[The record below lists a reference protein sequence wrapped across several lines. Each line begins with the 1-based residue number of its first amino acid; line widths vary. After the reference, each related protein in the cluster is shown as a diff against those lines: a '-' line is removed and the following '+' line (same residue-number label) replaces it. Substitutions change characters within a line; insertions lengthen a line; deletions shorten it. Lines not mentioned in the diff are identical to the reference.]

1 MTQIARRGIK
11 LSIIALLSISL
22 ASCAFYRQLRS
33 YCLLQPD
40 FCLFVSIVAA
50 GVLIA
55 VAAGGG
61 SLYWYS
67 IPSDR
72 RLKKN
77 VRHVKTLDNGLK
89 LYSFQ
94 YRGDSRNFVGVLA
107 QDVRKLKKY
116 RHAVTRGRD
125 GYLRVNYGKLGLKL
139 YEPKILAEAG
149 KQAVARAR

>member
-1 MTQIARRGIK
+1 MSQIARRTAK
-11 LSIIALLSISL
+11 LSIIALLSVSL

-40 FCLFVSIVAA
+40 FCLFVSVVAA

-61 SLYWYS
+61 VAYWHP

-77 VRHVKTLDNGLK
+77 IRHVKTLDNGLK
-89 LYSFQ
+89 IYSFQ

-107 QDVRKLKKY
+107 QDVRRIKKF
-116 RHAVTRGRD
+116 RKAVTRGRD
-125 GYLRVNYGKLGLKL
+125 GYWQVNYGKLGLKL
-139 YEPKILAEAG
+139 YEPQVLAEAG
-149 KQAVARAR
+149 KQAAVRAK